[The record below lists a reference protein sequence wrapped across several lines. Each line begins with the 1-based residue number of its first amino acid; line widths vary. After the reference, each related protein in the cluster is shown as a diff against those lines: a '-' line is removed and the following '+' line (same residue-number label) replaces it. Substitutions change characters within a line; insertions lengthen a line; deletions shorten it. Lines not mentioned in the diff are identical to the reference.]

1 MDTDLTQVFKI
12 KMTSEG
18 SQINFEDVY
27 SRLFFVNIDIIHFP
41 IILLMAHTGGIR
53 QRGTLKGFAQIS
65 SVWPAYVN
73 VVCVYNVI
81 FLFFLNSISKY

>member
-18 SQINFEDVY
+18 SQINFEDVC

-41 IILLMAHTGGIR
+41 IILLMAHTGGMR

-73 VVCVYNVI
+73 VVCVYNLHI
-81 FLFFLNSISKY
+81 FFIFFKFN